1 MKQYGGIFL
10 KSVQTMKTRMEKWK
24 KEKENNASFKLNALF
39 CSTVKRDI
47 ET

>member
-1 MKQYGGIFL
+1 MKQYGETFFEDCAKNEDSYG
-10 KSVQTMKTRMEKWK
+10 KMEKRK
-24 KEKENNASFKLNALF
+24 RKQRRFKLNALF